1 MGKINLYKIERIKI
15 PFYINDNDIFITAD
29 NNNAYTSLFVN
40 GKEFVEK
47 ATNVTLEGTV
57 VSLEVQPNICYNC
70 GTITSL
76 TITSIPNSSLES
88 LIYFSTGETC
98 QITLPDCEIV
108 GDIIIEPN
116 KKYVFSILNGI
127 LIMGEIN
134 NYENV

>member
-1 MGKINLYKIERIKI
+1 MDKINLYKLERIKI
-15 PFYINDNDIFITAD
+15 PFYINDNDIFITTD
-29 NNNAYTSLFVN
+29 NSDEYTSLFIN

-47 ATNVTLEGTV
+47 TTNVTLEGTV
-57 VSLEVQPNICYNC
+57 VSLKVQPNTCYNC

-88 LIYFSTGETC
+88 LIYFSTDETC

-116 KKYVFSILNGI
+116 TKYVFSILNGI
-127 LIMGEIN
+127 LITGEIN
-134 NYENV
+134 NYENM